1 MDYNSMLDT
10 QNHINKIQ
18 FIIGEKIKNNYINI
32 YVMHKYYIISQ
43 WCLSK
48 FAAVYKYSTKSLY

>member
-18 FIIGEKIKNNYINI
+18 FKKKKKKKEWVQIWKVKQISEYENYKN
-32 YVMHKYYIISQ
+32 
-43 WCLSK
+43 
-48 FAAVYKYSTKSLY
+48 